1 MGYTIGMPSLKL
13 SNIEGKGGKHCGN
26 FRKVAAEALKERKGL
41 DMDINPELA
50 EHNIYEGFA
59 TASELINYSDKHI
72 DELNEWRAEHGER
85 ACDRRKLKK
94 DTVVMCATVIKPPA
108 EMMSELSDE
117 QQQKFLADS
126 LEIFKNF
133 VGGSN
138 VKSAAFH
145 YDERVPH
152 LHILWEPM
160 ADEHRICAKDMHN
173 IKFFGK
179 LNREMPKQLRAK
191 GWSMVDDCR
200 AYDKAEEEQKRL
212 EMGEEQYREYRKA
225 LKADRGRDSRAYKHD
240 VEQQIAQEQQELEQL
255 RVLREQEE
263 QAAEMAKIRRE
274 ANESAAKNAEDKKNQ
289 TETELAALSQALENK
304 TKELADVDITLVKR
318 LDIPPRPSK
327 PKCPDKPLTPPES
340 CGRARQKEFNRAMKE
355 YNRAF
360 AEYEKKALPKWEEEC
375 CKWDST
381 YQLAAVVQN
390 ADKRQKVLWAEIDS
404 KQTQIDKRLREI
416 KERAEV
422 IDQRAEDVYK
432 KEREVYYAVRA
443 IVKAQN
449 GKFKTIFE
457 TLCDSLRKGDE
468 YENRYIGHQC
478 YDEQDKANGKQY
490 AQRIEARD

>member
-50 EHNIYEGFA
+50 DRNIYEGFT
-59 TASELINYSDKHI
+59 TAEELINYSDSHI

-108 EMMSELSDE
+108 EMMSKLTAE
-117 QQQKFLADS
+117 QQQMFLQDS
-126 LEIFKNF
+126 LDIFKDF
-133 VGGSN
+133 VGEEN
-138 VKSAAFH
+138 VKAAAFH
-145 YDERVPH
+145 FDERVPH
-152 LHILWEPM
+152 LHIFWEPM
-160 ADEHRICAKDMHN
+160 TDEHRICAKEMHSL
-173 IKFFGK
+173 KFFAT
-179 LNREMPKQLRAK
+179 LNREMPKHLREK
-191 GWSMVDDCR
+191 GWTMVDDCQ
-200 AYDKAEEEQKRL
+200 AYDKAEEQQKRL
-212 EMGEEQYREYRKA
+212 DMGEDKYREYRKA
-225 LKADRGRDSRAYKHD
+225 KKANRGRDSRVYKHD
-240 VEQQIAQEQQELEQL
+240 VEQQIKHEQQELEQL

-274 ANESAAKNAEDKKNQ
+274 ANENAAKIAEDKKNQ
-289 TETELAALSQALENK
+289 VETELEEKSQALEIK
-304 TKELADVDITLVKR
+304 SKELADADITLVKR

-327 PKCPDKPLTPPES
+327 PKRPDKPLTPPAS
-340 CGRARQKEFNRAMKE
+340 CDRARQKEYDRAMKE
-355 YNRAF
+355 YSKAF

-422 IDQRAEDVYK
+422 LNQRAEDVYK

>member
-26 FRKVAAEALKERKGL
+26 FHKVAAEALKERQGL
-41 DMDINPELA
+41 DTDINPELA
-50 EHNIYEGFA
+50 DCNIYEGFA
-59 TASELINYSDKHI
+59 TAAELINYSDKHI

-133 VGGSN
+133 VGSSN

-145 YDERVPH
+145 FDERVPH
-152 LHILWEPM
+152 LHIFWEPM
-160 ADEHRICAKDMHN
+160 ADSHRICAKDKHN
-173 IKFFGK
+173 LRFFGL
-179 LNREMPKQLRAK
+179 LNREMPRLLREK
-191 GWSMVDDCR
+191 GWSMIDDCQ

-212 EMGEEQYREYRKA
+212 KMGEEQYREYRRA

-240 VEQQIAQEQQELEQL
+240 VEQQIAQEQQKLEQL
-255 RVLREQEE
+255 RALREQEE
-263 QAAEMAKIRRE
+263 QAAEMAKIKRE
-274 ANESAAKNAEDKKNQ
+274 ANEAAAKNAEDKKNQ
-289 TETELAALSQALENK
+289 VETELAELSQTLASK
-304 TKELADVDITLVKR
+304 SKELADVDITIVKR

-404 KQTQIDKRLREI
+404 KKTQIDKRLREI

-422 IDQRAEDVYK
+422 IDQRAEYVYK

-443 IVKAQN
+443 IVKAQK
-449 GKFKTIFE
+449 GKLKTIFE
-457 TLCDSLRKGDE
+457 TICENLRKGDE
-468 YENRYIGHQC
+468 YADRYRGNEC
-478 YDEQDKANGKQY
+478 YDEQDKANNKQY
-490 AQRIEARD
+490 AQRIETRD